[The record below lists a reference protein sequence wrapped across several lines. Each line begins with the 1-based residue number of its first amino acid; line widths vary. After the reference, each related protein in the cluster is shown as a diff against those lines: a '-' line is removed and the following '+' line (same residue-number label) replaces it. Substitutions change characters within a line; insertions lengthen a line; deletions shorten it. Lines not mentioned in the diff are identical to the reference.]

1 MVDVVKRW
9 TMMGHLIVRNL
20 ACGLTIAAG
29 LAVATPASAEL
40 LFFSDAQSMSI
51 AGHRIEGDRV
61 IVTLR
66 GGGEMTIES
75 ARVSKILP
83 DEVAYPDPQAAPEG
97 PEGKDNVLQPVL
109 VEKTAFDPII
119 ENASTRHGIDPRLV
133 KAVIQ
138 VESGF
143 QSRARSSKGAMGL
156 MQLMPGTA
164 REYRVGRNPYDPA
177 KNIQAGT
184 EYLRT
189 LLDKFELPL
198 ALAAYNAG
206 EAAVRRFGGIP
217 PYAETQAYVAKILA
231 LVGASA
237 SYHLQ

>member
-1 MVDVVKRW
+1 MR
-9 TMMGHLIVRNL
+9 HLQFRKI
-20 ACGLTIAAG
+20 AFALTIVAG

-40 LFFSDAQSMSI
+40 LFFSDAQSISI
-51 AGHRIEGDRV
+51 AGHRIVGDRV

-66 GGGEMTIES
+66 GGGEMTLDS
-75 ARVSKILP
+75 ARVAKILP
-83 DEVAYPDPQAAPEG
+83 DEVAYPEAPAVAEG
-97 PEGKDNVLQPVL
+97 PQSVRQLPAMAALPVL
-109 VEKTAFDPII
+109 IEKTAFDPII
-119 ENASTRHGIDPRLV
+119 EHASTQHGVDPRLV

-143 QSRARSSKGAMGL
+143 QSRARSPKGAMGL
-156 MQLMPGTA
+156 MQLMPGTV

-184 EYLRT
+184 KHLRA
-189 LLDKFELPL
+189 LLNKFELPL

-206 EAAVRRFGGIP
+206 EAAVLRFGGIP

-231 LVGASA
+231 LVGATA
-237 SYHLQ
+237 TYQLQ

>member
-1 MVDVVKRW
+1 M
-9 TMMGHLIVRNL
+9 THLPFRNV
-20 ACGLTIAAG
+20 AAALTIVAG

-51 AGHRIEGDRV
+51 AAHRVDGDRI

-66 GGGEMTIES
+66 GGGEMILDS

-83 DEVAYPDPQAAPEG
+83 DEVAYPEPQSVVEG
-97 PEGKDNVLQPVL
+97 VGDRLPVVGEGSPLAVLPVL
-109 VEKTAFDPII
+109 VEKTSFDPII
-119 ENASTRHGIDPRLV
+119 EHASIQHGVDPRLV

-143 QSRARSSKGAMGL
+143 QSRARSPKGAMGL

-164 REYRVGRNPYDPA
+164 RDYRAGKNPYDPA

-184 EYLRT
+184 KYLRT
-189 LLDKFELPL
+189 LLNRFELPL

-206 EAAVRRFGGIP
+206 EAAVLRFGGIP

-231 LVGASA
+231 LVGAGSR
-237 SYHLQ
+237 YQLP

>member
-1 MVDVVKRW
+1 MR
-9 TMMGHLIVRNL
+9 HLTFRNI
-20 ACGLTIAAG
+20 AATLTIVAG

-40 LFFSDAQSMSI
+40 LFFSDSQSMSI
-51 AGHRIEGDRV
+51 AGHRVDGDRV

-66 GGGEMTIES
+66 GGGEMTLES
-75 ARVSKILP
+75 ARVVKILP
-83 DEVAYPDPQAAPEG
+83 DEVAYPEPPQAAVEVIDG
-97 PEGKDNVLQPVL
+97 PLPVL
-109 VEKTAFDPII
+109 VEQTAFDPII
-119 ENASTRHGIDPRLV
+119 EAASTAHGVDARLL

-143 QSRARSSKGAMGL
+143 QSRARSPKGAMGL
-156 MQLMPGTA
+156 MQLMPVTA
-164 REYRVGRNPYDPA
+164 RQYSVGRNPYDPA

-184 EYLRT
+184 KLLRR

-231 LVGASA
+231 LVGGTA
-237 SYHLQ
+237 SYQLGN

>member
-1 MVDVVKRW
+1 MR
-9 TMMGHLIVRNL
+9 HLTFRNI
-20 ACGLTIAAG
+20 AATLTIVAG

-40 LFFSDAQSMSI
+40 LFFSDSQSMSI
-51 AGHRIEGDRV
+51 AGHRVDGDRV

-66 GGGEMTIES
+66 GGGEMTLDS
-75 ARVSKILP
+75 ARVVKILP
-83 DEVAYPDPQAAPEG
+83 DEVAYPEPPQAAVEVIDG
-97 PEGKDNVLQPVL
+97 PLPVL
-109 VEKTAFDPII
+109 VEQTAFDPII
-119 ENASTRHGIDPRLV
+119 EAASTAHGVDARLL

-143 QSRARSSKGAMGL
+143 QSRARSPKGAMGL
-156 MQLMPGTA
+156 MQLMPVTA
-164 REYRVGRNPYDPA
+164 RQYSVGRNPYDPA

-184 EYLRT
+184 KLLRR

-206 EAAVRRFGGIP
+206 EAAVRRYGGIP

-231 LVGASA
+231 LVGATA
-237 SYHLQ
+237 SYQLGN

>member
-1 MVDVVKRW
+1 MR
-9 TMMGHLIVRNL
+9 HLPRNI
-20 ACGLTIAAG
+20 ASALTIAAG

-40 LFFSDAQSMSI
+40 LFFSDSQSMSI
-51 AGHRIEGDRV
+51 AGHRVEGDRV

-66 GGGEMTIES
+66 GGGEMTLDS
-75 ARVSKILP
+75 ARVAKILP
-83 DEVAYPDPQAAPEG
+83 DEVPYPEPEAAPAAEFVDG
-97 PEGKDNVLQPVL
+97 GLAAPGQGSPAPAL

-119 ENASTRHGIDPRLV
+119 EDASTRHGVDARLV

-143 QSRARSSKGAMGL
+143 QSRARSPKGAMGL

-164 REYRVGRNPYDPA
+164 REYSAGRNPYDPA
-177 KNIQAGT
+177 RNIQAGT
-184 EYLRT
+184 QYLRT
-189 LLDKFELPL
+189 LLNKFELPL

-231 LVGASA
+231 LVGITAN
-237 SYHLQ
+237 YQRQ